1 MAQPTKHRTAIGF
14 TQAAVYTLIV
24 LAILVVLNFLA
35 NRYNKSYDTTSNK
48 RFTLSDQTAKIAAGL
63 KQPVVISYWD
73 QPAKFT
79 QARDLLER
87 YKNLSTKIDI
97 QYNDVDKNRLQ
108 AKAAGVTAIPAI
120 FVQSGERKQEAKSL
134 TEEEVT
140 GAIVRAIKV
149 GQRTVCFTTGSGEH
163 ALDDQNNRDSLSR
176 AKELIEKNNYKTDVL
191 KLVEKREIPTD
202 CTVVVVAGP
211 KHDLLA
217 PEISALKD
225 YVEGGGRV
233 LFMLDPP
240 LKLGGQET
248 DENAALLSVL
258 EGWGVVVRKDLVLD
272 LSGLGQLYNLGP
284 EYALVTTYDNHP
296 IVSSMKDSA
305 TGFPLARS
313 IEIKPMDK
321 VMVEKLFETSDQ
333 SLATVNLA
341 SLANGEVRPSPN
353 DLKGP
358 FTLGVAGTYTT
369 GKENKGLFVVVGA
382 SGWVVNGFLPFNGN
396 RDLLVSMLNWLSSD
410 SDLTPIP
417 NKEPE
422 DRRLNMN
429 QRQMSLLF
437 YESVL
442 AIPLLVV
449 VAGISVWWRRR

>member
-1 MAQPTKHRTAIGF
+1 MAQPTKRRPLMGF
-14 TQAAVYTLIV
+14 AQAAVYIVIV

-48 RFTLSDQTAKIAAGL
+48 RFTLSDQTAKIAGGL
-63 KQPVVISYWD
+63 KQNVVISYWD

-87 YKNLSTKIDI
+87 YKNLSTKIDV

-140 GAIVRAIKV
+140 AAIVRAIKV

-163 ALDDQNNRDSLSR
+163 AMDDATSRDSLSR
-176 AKELIEKNNYKTDVL
+176 AKELIEKNNYKTEVL

-202 CTVVVVAGP
+202 CTIIVVAGP
-211 KHDLLA
+211 KHDMVA
-217 PEISALKD
+217 PEVSALKD

-240 LKLGGQET
+240 LKLASQEI
-248 DENAALLSVL
+248 DENAAMVSVL
-258 EGWGVVVRKDLVLD
+258 EGWGVVLRKDLVLD

-284 EYALVTTYDNHP
+284 EFPLVTTYDNHP
-296 IVSSMKDSA
+296 IVSSVKESA
-305 TGFPLARS
+305 TGFPLTRS
-313 IEIKPMDK
+313 LEVKTADK
-321 VMVEKLFETSDQ
+321 VMVEKLFETSEN
-333 SLATVNLA
+333 SFATLNLA
-341 SLANGEVRPSPN
+341 SGEIRPSKD

-369 GKENKGLFVVVGA
+369 GKENGKGLFIVVGT
-382 SGWVVNGFLPFNGN
+382 SGWIVNGFLPFNGN
-396 RDLLVSMLNWLSSD
+396 RDLLISMLNWLSSD

-417 NKEPE
+417 SKEPE

-449 VAGISVWWRRR
+449 VVGISVWWRRR

>member
-1 MAQPTKHRTAIGF
+1 MAQPTKNRTIGF
-14 TQAAVYTLIV
+14 AQAAVYTLIV

-35 NRYNKSYDTTSNK
+35 NRYNKSFDTTANK
-48 RFTLSDQTAKIAAGL
+48 RFTLSPQSGKIAAGL
-63 KQPVVISYWD
+63 KQTVTISYWD
-73 QPAKFT
+73 RPDKFT

-87 YKNLSTKIDI
+87 YKNLSSKIDV

-108 AKAAGVTAIPAI
+108 AKAAGVTAIPTI

-149 GQRTVCFTTGSGEH
+149 GERTVCFTTGSGEH
-163 ALDDQNNRDSLSR
+163 PLGEESNRDALSR
-176 AKELIEKNNYKTDVL
+176 AKDVIEKNNYKTQVL
-191 KLVEKREIPTD
+191 KLLEKPEIPSD
-202 CTVVVVAGP
+202 CTIVVVAGP
-211 KHDLLA
+211 KHDLVA
-217 PEISALKD
+217 PEVNALKAF
-225 YVEGGGRV
+225 VEGGGRA

-240 LKLGGQET
+240 LKLGGQEI
-248 DENAALLSVL
+248 DENAALESVL
-258 EGWGVVVRKDLVLD
+258 EGWGVVARKDLVLD
-272 LSGLGQLYNLGP
+272 LSGLGQIYNLGP
-284 EYALVTTYDNHP
+284 EYALVTNYDTHP

-313 IEIKPMDK
+313 LEVKTADK

-333 SLATVNLA
+333 SMATLNLA
-341 SLANGEVRPSPN
+341 SGEVRPSKD

-369 GKENKGLFVVVGA
+369 GKEGGNGLFVVVGS
-382 SGWVVNGFLPFNGN
+382 SGWAVNGFIPFVGN
-396 RDLLVSMLNWLSSD
+396 RDLLISMLNWLSSD

-417 NKEPE
+417 AKEPE

-449 VAGISVWWRRR
+449 VTGISVWWRRR